1 LKTEWNDMM
10 EPDPFGAAGEAHGD
24 NAAAARMA
32 CLSEEIEFWTGMLE
46 TSRDTAPAESIER
59 MTCALAL
66 AEYRLRT
73 LQHGKN
79 F

>member
-1 LKTEWNDMM
+1 MM